1 MANTW
6 PPSSDPMWR
15 RQESSPPILDS
26 QGNPDP
32 LPCDDHLL
40 SCPALCPAQA
50 GSAPGP
56 SGHMP
61 LEEAQASALTMLL
74 KAAVAPAGRAT
85 GSAVYIQPWNSQ
97 GGWPGKAKHPPAWT
111 KDHLCPSQPGLG
123 LARARGCLRGCQRQQ
138 GARAL
143 GGQLPGLGPTRQ
155 DAWEP
160 LPYLACFSCCFLA
173 YFGCRYFD
181 PGEGKP
187 WEKGRLPP
195 LGRSVTGPTIAH
207 PAPTAHTDTRT
218 HTRESNHQAQELQ
231 RDSKTF
237 PRRWGGKRPQAFPT
251 LR

>member
-1 MANTW
+1 MRSPILW
-6 PPSSDPMWR
+6 QIHGPSSDPMWR

-123 LARARGCLRGCQRQQ
+123 LAWARGCLRGCQSTLLTRSQDLR
-138 GARAL
+138 GAASR
-143 GGQLPGLGPTRQ
+143 
-155 DAWEP
+155 
-160 LPYLACFSCCFLA
+160 
-173 YFGCRYFD
+173 
-181 PGEGKP
+181 P
-187 WEKGRLPP
+187 W
-195 LGRSVTGPTIAH
+195 A
-207 PAPTAHTDTRT
+207 
-218 HTRESNHQAQELQ
+218 HQA
-231 RDSKTF
+231 
-237 PRRWGGKRPQAFPT
+237 G
-251 LR
+251 